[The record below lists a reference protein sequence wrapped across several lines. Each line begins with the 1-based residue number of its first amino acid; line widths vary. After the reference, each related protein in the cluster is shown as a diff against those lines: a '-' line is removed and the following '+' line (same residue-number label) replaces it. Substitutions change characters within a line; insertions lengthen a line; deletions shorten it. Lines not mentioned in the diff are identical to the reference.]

1 MKTHQV
7 YALAAERGNGRSLHQ
22 TLLLVSLILALLL
35 AFLPA
40 TTALAAPASGH
51 TVPEDHNLDE
61 EWSNKLLT
69 LRYEGLWYDRVR
81 FYPADFEDQSDLAR
95 VHYYLEQYGIALR
108 AANTVVLNHTGF
120 DIKGNVLN
128 PVQADQAVHDLA
140 MYLQVMRG
148 FREKIG
154 EVPRGK

>member
-1 MKTHQV
+1 MKRYKV
-7 YALAAERGNGRSLHQ
+7 YAFAAERGNGGSFDQ
-22 TLLLVSLILALLL
+22 KLLLISLILAMLL

-51 TVPEDHNLDE
+51 SVPEDHNLDE

-108 AANTVVLNHTGF
+108 AANTVALNHTGF
-120 DIKGNVLN
+120 DLKGNVLN
-128 PVQADQAVHDLA
+128 PIQADQAVHDLA

-148 FREKIG
+148 FREKIDEIPG
-154 EVPRGK
+154 RR